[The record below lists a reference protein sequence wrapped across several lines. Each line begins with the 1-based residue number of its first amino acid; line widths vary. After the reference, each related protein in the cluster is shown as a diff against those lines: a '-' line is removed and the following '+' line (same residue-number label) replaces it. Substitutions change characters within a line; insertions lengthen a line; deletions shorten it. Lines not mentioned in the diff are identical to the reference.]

1 MNENTVI
8 EGKFKAN
15 MLFRVLF
22 GIGCASL
29 ILGLIYCAIRY
40 NTGEFFYK
48 PSRFGYG
55 LMMPY
60 NFEDSGYTYFS
71 LLVSAIVFEREI
83 GVALLIY
90 VGLLMI
96 ILGVFY
102 NFMMSKCAIMVTDKR
117 VIGKANFGKRVDLP
131 LNQVSAVGQ
140 RMFSSIAVATSSG
153 RISFWFLENRD
164 EVFNSLSDLIRD
176 YQIQKSDVASKET
189 NVIQQLSGA
198 DELKKYKDLLDQGI
212 ISQEE
217 FDAKKKQLLGL

>member
-90 VGLLMI
+90 VGL
-96 ILGVFY
+96 
-102 NFMMSKCAIMVTDKR
+102 
-117 VIGKANFGKRVDLP
+117 
-131 LNQVSAVGQ
+131 
-140 RMFSSIAVATSSG
+140 
-153 RISFWFLENRD
+153 
-164 EVFNSLSDLIRD
+164 
-176 YQIQKSDVASKET
+176 
-189 NVIQQLSGA
+189 
-198 DELKKYKDLLDQGI
+198 
-212 ISQEE
+212 
-217 FDAKKKQLLGL
+217 